1 MGPSGIIAMMMAGS
15 VATGPGPVI
24 GPGLWQEPV
33 QMASDDDGPMT
44 TILQEVTPLLMA
56 LPRVVGVGEGRCDGK
71 PCIKVFVLETSADLA
86 TQIHDIARGAPV
98 EIVETG
104 EIRAREERD

>member
-1 MGPSGIIAMMMAGS
+1 MGPGGVIAMMMAGS

-24 GPGLWQEPV
+24 GPSLWQEPV
-33 QMASDDDGPMT
+33 QMASDNDDPMT
-44 TILQEVTPLLMA
+44 TILRDVTPLLMA

-71 PCIKVFVLETSADLA
+71 PCIKVLVLETSEDLA
-86 TQIHDIARGAPV
+86 TQIHDIAGGAPV

-104 EIRAREERD
+104 EICARDGHD